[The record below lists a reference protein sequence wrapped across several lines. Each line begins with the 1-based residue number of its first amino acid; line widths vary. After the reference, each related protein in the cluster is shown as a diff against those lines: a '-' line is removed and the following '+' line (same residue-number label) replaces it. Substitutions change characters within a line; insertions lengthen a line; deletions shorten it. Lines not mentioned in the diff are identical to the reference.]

1 MPAQPSFSVPNS
13 SGHADASLAACRYVI
28 ADRAQDAGLIAQ
40 CRREPRWQLDFSD
53 DETLIY
59 ANRDYLD
66 SRRAS

>member
-1 MPAQPSFSVPNS
+1 MPAQPSLSIQNS

-40 CRREPRWQLDFSD
+40 CRREPRWQLDYSD

-59 ANRDYLD
+59 ANSDNLD